1 MTKPIDEKDLR
12 SVAGGGTQVSQITPN
27 DGSTSKKTQNEPGD
41 PNTPDVFTSDA
52 ENSGTTDLS
61 NG

>member
-1 MTKPIDEKDLR
+1 MTKHIDDKDLR
-12 SVAGGGTQVSQITPN
+12 KVAGGGTQVAQITP
-27 DGSTSKKTQNEPGD
+27 SETSVPKKLQNEPGD
-41 PNTPDVFTSDA
+41 PNTPDVFTTDA